1 MQIHF
6 QIGAKLPLTTF
17 SFGKKSHFICSGAG
31 NLPSAISQ
39 SSEIR
44 LNRVLQDLFC
54 RMCAAIF
61 LFFSTDSCCCCC
73 CHRCCC
79 CFHKSKSV
87 REMIVCSLMCMV
99 SVNDRKNFVC
109 WSTLLQNARVWSVLL
124 RKRNPAQ
131 TDHAGGTLLFSTMMS
146 YPVWFLNHGRGDVIQ

>member
-6 QIGAKLPLTTF
+6 QIGSKLTLTTF
-17 SFGKKSHFICSGAG
+17 SLGKKSHFICSGAG

-54 RMCAAIF
+54 LICAAK
-61 LFFSTDSCCCCC
+61 LLLFSTDSCCCCC
-73 CHRCCC
+73 
-79 CFHKSKSV
+79 FHISKSV
-87 REMIVCSLMCMV
+87 RDMTVCSLMWLV
-99 SVNDRKNFVC
+99 SVYDRKNLVC
-109 WSTLLQNARVWSVLL
+109 WSTLLQNARVCLVLF